1 MSFSRFAI
9 SQPSLLFVLRYLR
22 HLRHVVEPAVHDDSG
37 TMGGEDDLYIGVK
50 FEYQVDE
57 PLLPF
62 DVETHLGLVHEEHV
76 VLPVLDEHGKQDD
89 QHLLLAAG
97 ELIRH
102 ERLADLFEA
111 NFVLRAHDLLACLG
125 EEVVD
130 EILELP
136 LRLADAL
143 GLLGSL
149 GCGLLQGLDH
159 AVADI
164 DLVVEILPLQF
175 VDLPVEFGDEGGV
188 DLVRYLRTHQR
199 AVERADDVETYPA
212 CFLRRHTQADPL
224 DGMARQ
230 LAATGQAP
238 HHLVEDGT
246 LSHTVDAAQDVDL
259 SVQLPADVLLAAPER
274 VDLYL
279 LDVFSIFLHN
289 VQV

>member
-1 MSFSRFAI
+1 
-9 SQPSLLFVLRYLR
+9 
-22 HLRHVVEPAVHDDSG
+22 
-37 TMGGEDDLYIGVK
+37 MGGEDDLYIGVE

-62 DVETHLGLVHEEHV
+62 DVEAHLGLVHEEHV

-111 NFVLRAHDLLACLG
+111 NFVLRAHDLLACLR

-175 VDLPVEFGDEGGV
+175 VDLPVEFGDEGSV

-212 CFLRRHTQADPL
+212 CFLRRHTQADSL

-259 SVQLPADVLLAAPER
+259 SVQLPADVLLAAPSESISISLMYSAYFCITFR
-274 VDLYL
+274 YNCL
-279 LDVFSIFLHN
+279 LGSACHEGWLLL
-289 VQV
+289 QS

>member
-1 MSFSRFAI
+1 MRSWNFRF
-9 SQPSLLFVLRYLR
+9 
-22 HLRHVVEPAVHDDSG
+22 G
-37 TMGGEDDLYIGVK
+37 W
-50 FEYQVDE
+50 
-57 PLLPF
+57 
-62 DVETHLGLVHEEHV
+62 
-76 VLPVLDEHGKQDD
+76 
-89 QHLLLAAG
+89 
-97 ELIRH
+97 LI
-102 ERLADLFEA
+102 
-111 NFVLRAHDLLACLG
+111 
-125 EEVVD
+125 
-130 EILELP
+130 
-136 LRLADAL
+136 AL

-175 VDLPVEFGDEGGV
+175 VDLPVEFGDEGSV

-199 AVERADDVETYPA
+199 AVERADDVEAYPA